1 MNLALFRAIDMLND
15 KNDLVSFE
23 QFKRYRYHYFF
34 SSTMHICIYILK
46 AIFRSWPIL
55 TQESSIDDIHS
66 LMYTILKK
74 PELDYLTPDDF
85 LPVLED
91 IVLNHPALQFL
102 ENNITFQERYSK
114 S

>member
-1 MNLALFRAIDMLND
+1 
-15 KNDLVSFE
+15 
-23 QFKRYRYHYFF
+23 
-34 SSTMHICIYILK
+34 
-46 AIFRSWPIL
+46 
-55 TQESSIDDIHS
+55 
-66 LMYTILKK
+66 MYTILKK

-114 S
+114 SWPSSFLPCIHLLCTSRNCNLQNILQCALSQR